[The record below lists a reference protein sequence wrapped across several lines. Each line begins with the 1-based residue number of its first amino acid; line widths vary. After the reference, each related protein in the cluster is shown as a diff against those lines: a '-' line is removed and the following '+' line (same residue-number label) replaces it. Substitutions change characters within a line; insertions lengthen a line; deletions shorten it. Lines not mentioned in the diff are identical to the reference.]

1 MFSRLFQMCLL
12 YYEGSAET
20 NTVPIFQ
27 ASQDNS
33 VGLQVKGRQDQ
44 RAGDQPECVMW
55 PRPQS
60 IPHSLQGQGEP
71 PTPGPVPEASDSRGG
86 AVISHKVCIFTIIY
100 SPRRQGAS
108 VIFIHLCW
116 EERIKVPCH
125 RKESV

>member
-33 VGLQVKGRQDQ
+33 EGLQVKGRQDQ

-60 IPHSLQGQGEP
+60 IPHSLHRDK
-71 PTPGPVPEASDSRGG
+71 A
-86 AVISHKVCIFTIIY
+86 
-100 SPRRQGAS
+100 SPR
-108 VIFIHLCW
+108 HLGLCPKPRTP
-116 EERIKVPCH
+116 EVALSSATKCVF
-125 RKESV
+125 SL